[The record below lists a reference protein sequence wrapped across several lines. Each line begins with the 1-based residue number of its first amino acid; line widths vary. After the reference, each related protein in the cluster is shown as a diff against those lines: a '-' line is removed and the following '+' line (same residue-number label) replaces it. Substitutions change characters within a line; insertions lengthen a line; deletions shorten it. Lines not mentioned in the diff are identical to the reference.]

1 MDQVHLSQ
9 RHTTDRFMITFFVEG
24 GRMPLSFFIRTTDD
38 LQKLLR
44 AIEEAQLGEAPHA
57 QWEIDADRIQIAAS
71 VNGVSAENLESIIN
85 DAYQSLKATDA
96 QDDTEIPRTVDEQGK
111 RLTRTIVN
119 RAKRTVPVTVE
130 APGQEP
136 IRIETELPQ
145 QIRLNSPRRRREVL
159 TAWGSVDGE
168 LDVISVRRRAYFV
181 IYEHAVSNQIRC
193 TFPDEWMDTVK
204 GFLGYRVIVEGNL
217 RYRPDG
223 SVSALIQPTAINPVH
238 EPQRP
243 ILELRGTLRGISGE
257 LSSADYVRQLR
268 TGEHSG

>member
-1 MDQVHLSQ
+1 MNRVHTSQ
-9 RHTTDRFMITFFVEG
+9 PQTPDRFMLTFSIEG
-24 GRMPLSFFIRTTDD
+24 GRMPLTFFVHTTQE

-71 VNGVSAENLESIIN
+71 VNGVSADDLESIVY
-85 DAYQSLKATDA
+85 DAYQTLKATDA
-96 QDDTEIPRTVDEQGK
+96 KDDAGIPLTVNEQGK
-111 RLTRTIVN
+111 LLTRRIID

-130 APGQEP
+130 ALGQEP
-136 IRIETELPQ
+136 IYIETDPLHRVE
-145 QIRLNSPRRRREVL
+145 SPTRRRRREIL
-159 TAWGSVDGE
+159 AAWGSVDGQ

-181 IYEHAVSNQIRC
+181 IYEHASRNQIRC
-193 TFPDEWMDTVK
+193 TFPDDWMETVK
-204 GFLGYRVIVEGNL
+204 ELLGNRVVVEGNL

-223 SVSALIQPTAINPVH
+223 SVSTLAQPTTISRVP

-243 ILELRGTLRGISGE
+243 LAGFRGALPGISGE

-268 TGEHSG
+268 SGDHSG